1 MDMRNVIKIVA
12 ILALLGSRGAIAQT
26 VGTARSSARSPTTA
40 TAPISLTQDTRLAG
54 GAPVGYRQPQAR
66 DVSSQ
71 SPNDLGHLTAEDA
84 AVDRKLTICRG
95 C

>member
-12 ILALLGSRGAIAQT
+12 ILALLGGRGAIAQT
-26 VGTARSSARSPTTA
+26 VGTARSLATTV
-40 TAPISLTQDTRLAG
+40 TGSSSLTQDTGLTG
-54 GAPVGYRQPQAR
+54 EAPVGQRQPGAR
-66 DVSSQ
+66 DVPAQ
-71 SPNDLGHLTAEDA
+71 SPGEFERLTPEDA

>member
-12 ILALLGSRGAIAQT
+12 VLSLLGSRGAIGQT
-26 VGTARSSARSPTTA
+26 VGTARSSAGSFA
-40 TAPISLTQDTRLAG
+40 TAAAPLSLAQGARSVG
-54 GAPVGYRQPQAR
+54 EAPVGHRQPHAR
-66 DVSSQ
+66 DVPTQ
-71 SPNDLGHLTAEDA
+71 SPGDLEHLTEEDA

>member
-12 ILALLGSRGAIAQT
+12 ILALFGSRGAIAQT
-26 VGTARSSARSPTTA
+26 VGAAKSPATTV
-40 TAPISLTQDTRLAG
+40 TGSPSLTQDTG
-54 GAPVGYRQPQAR
+54 STGEAPVGHRQPGAR
-66 DVSSQ
+66 DVPAQ
-71 SPNDLGHLTAEDA
+71 SPGEFERLTAEDA